1 MKHNRIRAV
10 FFFGLIGML
19 LGLGVTAGLSGDLAG
34 GNLASGNLAGGNLA
48 GGNLSDGN
56 LSDLTTTVGAG
67 NGAIEQEKPTHTVQS
82 GETLFQI
89 SRMYGV
95 GVDDLRTWN
104 QLQSDQ
110 LSVGQILRVVVP
122 EQIDEAGQRGGRTTH
137 LVAPGE
143 TLFSISKMYGVT
155 VAELRAWNELQG
167 SDLAVGQELVVRVGN
182 VGSDDPVGGET
193 AGAEPV
199 QAPTPTE
206 SILES
211 GSELAKTRFHLVK
224 SGETLTSIAR
234 SYDMTIR
241 ELRRL
246 NDLSSDQLGIGQRLV
261 VHEIVTA
268 PPSVSDDAS
277 RSTPQG
283 KFILY
288 TVQSGETIESL
299 RERFQL
305 SRKQLQALNPDT
317 DLAEIRPGRQLTI
330 LLPPSKTFPNP
341 YLRDSNIESMGS
353 MWVFPYLETERTNTT
368 TSGEL
373 YHPDELTAAHSTL
386 PLGSIIFIR
395 SETTDRGSFIRIN
408 DRHTGSGLKVSQRA
422 FDVLELETVPEND
435 RLVTVLLD
443 L

>member
-1 MKHNRIRAV
+1 MGGCGSGRCGSGRHGSGRCGSGRHGSGRCGSGEHKNGGGIMKHNRIRAV
-10 FFFGLIGML
+10 FFFGLMGML
-19 LGLGVTAGLSGDLAG
+19 LGLDVTAGLSGNIAG
-34 GNLASGNLAGGNLA
+34 EYLT
-48 GGNLSDGN
+48 DGH
-56 LSDLTTTVGAG
+56 LTDGHLTDGHLTDLTITVGAWH
-67 NGAIEQEKPTHTVQS
+67 GAFEQEKPTHTVQS

-110 LSVGQILRVVVP
+110 LSVGQILRVVAP
-122 EQIDEAGQRGGRTTH
+122 EQVDEAGQRSGRTRH

-167 SDLAVGQELVVRVGN
+167 SELAVGQELVVRVGD
-182 VGSDDPVGGET
+182 VGSDDPEGAGTGDAGGAPAGTEGGATGADAGVTGGET
-193 AGAEPV
+193 AGADPA
-199 QAPTPTE
+199 QAPPPTE

-234 SYDMTIR
+234 SYDMTLR

-246 NDLSSDQLGIGQRLV
+246 NDLSSDRLGIGQRLV

-299 RERFQL
+299 RDRFQL

-353 MWVFPYLETERTNTT
+353 MWVFPYLETERANTT
-368 TSGEL
+368 TSGE
-373 YHPDELTAAHSTL
+373 
-386 PLGSIIFIR
+386 
-395 SETTDRGSFIRIN
+395 
-408 DRHTGSGLKVSQRA
+408 
-422 FDVLELETVPEND
+422 
-435 RLVTVLLD
+435 
-443 L
+443 